1 VTADIQLWL
10 SNVINQMLGGAF
22 MRPFMI
28 GFGLLSAMLV
38 ACSSPAPAATPAPA
52 ARPTVATAPQPAPT
66 TAPAAAQA
74 AAPAAQATA
83 PAAAQ
88 TGANAGPPSVVKAP
102 VNSSG
107 TYDPATTLILYGDV
121 VLFAGQENP
130 ENCTPKS
137 RFKRGDPVGFRATAI
152 DPATGKVADT
162 AQLTVKLENGEG
174 LQMMYR
180 GGTSAT
186 AHPGLWTTKWVVPD
200 TAPAGVL
207 HYTIEAKDN
216 QGRTAVWAPFE
227 IVPSILTIVQ

>member
-1 VTADIQLWL
+1 MNRTW
-10 SNVINQMLGGAF
+10 
-22 MRPFMI
+22 I
-28 GFGLLSAMLV
+28 GLVLMSATLV

-52 ARPTVATAPQPAPT
+52 ARPTVATAPT

-74 AAPAAQATA
+74 AAPAVAPATA
-83 PAAAQ
+83 PSAAV
-88 TGANAGPPSVVKAP
+88 AGVPSVVKIP
-102 VNSSG
+102 VNATG
-107 TYDPATTLILYGDV
+107 TYDPATTLILYGDI

-152 DPATGKVADT
+152 DPATGKVADA
-162 AQLTVKLENGEG
+162 AQLTVKLANGEA

-180 GGTSAT
+180 GGTSAS

-207 HYTIEAKDN
+207 HYSIEAKDS

-227 IVPSILTIVQ
+227 IAPSILTIVQ